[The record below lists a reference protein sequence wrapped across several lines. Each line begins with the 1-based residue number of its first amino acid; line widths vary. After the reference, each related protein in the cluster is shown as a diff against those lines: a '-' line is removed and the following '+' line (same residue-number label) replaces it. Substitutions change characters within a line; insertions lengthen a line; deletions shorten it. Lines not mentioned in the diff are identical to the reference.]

1 MLLFGKTLL
10 LAKVQTFYQ
19 SSGYQ
24 SCLHTESST
33 RRAERLC
40 QLPLPSAFPFCW
52 PGLSLQAWLCSRISG
67 LPAVCFPLSPFPSA
81 PLPGFLGPLST
92 FDLPMPLPRLLF
104 PESSTHDHP
113 RPPVSR
119 DTVLGPG
126 EGTPLPPQVLSASCS
141 AGLWGSAWAS
151 SARWPSPSVL
161 CSALTGPQAPAVS
174 PPRPT
179 LHVRHQ
185 PLCHPERYCCGVE
198 GCVQQLGGPL
208 CPSAIAQVAAELLK
222 GGGEGVPPA
231 ADWETRGALVKDGK
245 GHPCAHWGPHGAHGA
260 LAPQHWALSC

>member
-40 QLPLPSAFPFCW
+40 RPPLPSAFPFCW
-52 PGLSLQAWLCSRISG
+52 PGLSLQAWLCSRLSG
-67 LPAVCFPLSPFPSA
+67 LPAVRFPLTPFPSA

-92 FDLPMPLPRLLF
+92 FDLPRPLSRLPF

-126 EGTPLPPQVLSASCS
+126 EGTPFSFRFSLPA
-141 AGLWGSAWAS
+141 
-151 SARWPSPSVL
+151 
-161 CSALTGPQAPAVS
+161 ALLGCGA
-174 PPRPT
+174 
-179 LHVRHQ
+179 Q
-185 PLCHPERYCCGVE
+185 PLCAV
-198 GCVQQLGGPL
+198 L
-208 CPSAIAQVAAELLK
+208 CPHRTPSPCRISATTS
-222 GGGEGVPPA
+222 P
-231 ADWETRGALVKDGK
+231 TRSTSTS
-245 GHPCAHWGPHGAHGA
+245 
-260 LAPQHWALSC
+260 LSP